1 LSGLVRRKSVVASA
15 VLIAVVAMAAAP
27 GFVGSR
33 APGPIR
39 PVDAAAFKPVQL
51 AIPRASALPP
61 VAPLDAAHDSAS
73 VMDTDELFAITGAR
87 APRRPTTRAR
97 VAQPQPKP
105 RSAIKPGKYQI
116 RGYATWYDNG
126 TTAMRLPRGT
136 KIRVCGPAACV
147 QRVVSDF
154 GPTAGHKPDRV
165 VDLTPAD
172 FRHVCGCSLGAGT
185 VKVTVSVY

>member
-1 LSGLVRRKSVVASA
+1 VRRKSVVASA
-15 VLIAVVAMAAAP
+15 VLIAAVAMAAAP

-33 APGPIR
+33 APGPIH

-51 AIPRASALPP
+51 AIPRASAPPP
-61 VAPLDAAHDSAS
+61 VARLDAAHDSAS
-73 VMDTDELFAITGAR
+73 LMGTDTRFAIVGAR
-87 APRRPTTRAR
+87 QPQRATTRR
-97 VAQPQPKP
+97 SVAQPQPKP
-105 RSAIKPGKYQI
+105 RAAIKPAKYQI

-136 KIRVCGPAACV
+136 RVRICGPGGCV
-147 QRVVSDF
+147 QRVVSDY

-172 FRHVCGCSLGAGT
+172 FRRVCGCSLGTGT
-185 VKVTVSVY
+185 VRVTVSVY